1 MISNVFKVSGAIT
14 FETAL
19 ALRKMGDR
27 WIEKEKD
34 ILIDFQAV
42 DQCNSSGLA
51 VMMVWLSYA
60 KRLNK
65 LFQLINVPNS
75 LPVTAAVFK
84 MTEIL
89 WIE

>member
-1 MISNVFKVSGAIT
+1 MTLNVFKVNGAIT

-27 WIEKEKD
+27 WIKKEKD

-42 DQCNSSGLA
+42 DQCNSAGLA
-51 VMMVWLSYA
+51 VMIAWLRHA

-65 LFQLINVPNS
+65 SIRFIEVPSS
-75 LPVTAAVFK
+75 LRAISAVYK
-84 MTEIL
+84 ITEIL
-89 WIE
+89 GI

>member
-1 MISNVFKVSGAIT
+1 MTSNVFKVSGAIT

-19 ALRKMGDR
+19 ALRKRGDR

-34 ILIDFQAV
+34 ILVNFQAV
-42 DQCNSSGLA
+42 DQCNSAGLA
-51 VMMVWLSYA
+51 VMTAWLRQA

-65 LFQLINVPNS
+65 SVRFIKIPSS
-75 LPVTAAVFK
+75 LRVIAAVCG

-89 WIE
+89 GIK

>member
-1 MISNVFKVSGAIT
+1 MPLNVFKVNGEIT

-19 ALRKMGDR
+19 ALRKIGDC

-42 DQCNSSGLA
+42 DRCNSAGLA
-51 VMMVWLSYA
+51 VMTAWLRHA

-65 LFQLINVPNS
+65 SVRFIKVPNS
-75 LPVTAAVFK
+75 LRVISTLCGV
-84 MTEIL
+84 TEIIG
-89 WIE
+89 IE